1 MSEKIYIDALKSI
14 LETNRINVSEEHYLG
29 KELYFISFTRN
40 KNFHK
45 KEMKWQVKTDYR
57 ITLDGDKL
65 SDKYK
70 IKPFAYTPGWNYK
83 DNWEYDWLENEPESV
98 VKDFFN
104 QTGDYDEQEERIYFK
119 NENGGIDNIKNYI
132 LAVDKVEDLQET
144 LNDPFGLNEYA
155 KTLVKETLKEMWKP
169 EESFV
174 SLSKY
179 MIDNGMNI
187 KPLPKIKVI
196 SDDKDNASNLLGKTA
211 YYNPTEKSITLYTM
225 DRHPKDILRSFAH
238 EMIHHEQNL
247 DGRLNNINTTNTN
260 EDGALPE
267 IEREAYEKGNMML
280 RNWEDNIK
288 DVQINR
294 SI

>member
-1 MSEKIYIDALKSI
+1 
-14 LETNRINVSEEHYLG
+14 
-29 KELYFISFTRN
+29 
-40 KNFHK
+40 
-45 KEMKWQVKTDYR
+45 
-57 ITLDGDKL
+57 
-65 SDKYK
+65 
-70 IKPFAYTPGWNYK
+70 
-83 DNWEYDWLENEPESV
+83 
-98 VKDFFN
+98 
-104 QTGDYDEQEERIYFK
+104 
-119 NENGGIDNIKNYI
+119 
-132 LAVDKVEDLQET
+132 
-144 LNDPFGLNEYA
+144 
-155 KTLVKETLKEMWKP
+155 
-169 EESFV
+169 
-174 SLSKY
+174 

-225 DRHPKDILRSFAH
+225 DRHPKDILRSFSH
-238 EMIHHEQNL
+238 EMVHHEQNL
-247 DGRLNNINTTNTN
+247 EGKLNNINTTNTN